1 VADGDGLLV
10 GELDAG
16 VGEALLLVDVPPG
29 GDGEEDEVDGADDGE
44 QPVEVVEP
52 AVVEVVGEPAAA
64 AGAMA
69 GDLVDDGDEQRAEE
83 EADGAGAEEEARAHG
98 LHPLGALAEE
108 EVELAHVG
116 ERLAGAD
123 EEELR
128 HEEEHRGRGGGG
140 GGGGGGAVALDGR
153 GDGHAGDGEG
163 EAHEDALERGEAVR
177 VGRGAARDGDD
188 EAVVE
193 GDGEEDGGDE
203 EDGEGARR
211 DEEAAGEAAVHELG
225 LRDGEGGHLG
235 VDGPEHDGGRPD
247 GEHPHHLLHLLH
259 VRPRAQP
266 PLARRRRRLRRRPVD
281 DRRMVQEPAPILQ
294 TKHVNDYYLGGS
306 NGQK

>member
-1 VADGDGLLV
+1 MADGDGLLV

-108 EVELAHVG
+108 EVELADVG

-123 EEELR
+123 EQELR
-128 HEEEHRGRGGGG
+128 DQPEHGHGHGLAAAAARVPRHAEPPHLRQRGAHHGD
-140 GGGGGGAVALDGR
+140 DGQHQP
-153 GDGHAGDGEG
+153 DA
-163 EAHEDALERGEAVR
+163 DALERGEPVR
-177 VGRGAARDGDD
+177 VAGGAPRHGHD
-188 EAVVE
+188 EAVVD
-193 GDGEEDGGDE
+193 GHGEEDGADE

-211 DEEAAGEAAVHELG
+211 DLEGGADVAVHGGRLG
-225 LRDGEGGHLG
+225 HGEGGHLG
-235 VDGPEHDGGRPD
+235 VHRPEHDRRRPD
-247 GEHPHHLLHLLH
+247 RQHPRHRLHLLH
-259 VRPRAQP
+259 VRQRRQR
-266 PLARRRRRLRRRPVD
+266 PLALLAVRRVV
-281 DRRMVQEPAPILQ
+281 DRRMVQEPEEKNIC
-294 TKHVNDYYLGGS
+294 NFC
-306 NGQK
+306 